1 MKRKYIISIIL
12 IILLIIV
19 GTIFLMKEKN
29 YPDDENTLYT
39 IKFDN
44 IELRVERYD
53 YVLGQNQIVGVEKS
67 MDNGKTFKKITKDPI
82 TVSMEPQFVFLN
94 QNLGFV
100 ITKPN
105 ITKSSNYI
113 GVKVTQD
120 GGKTFTNAN
129 IIYDNPKIE
138 IITIEGLPYYDHN
151 VLKLHCSIYQMKE
164 DNTGYED
171 IDLIFISSDDGLTWN
186 LE

>member
-113 GVKVTQD
+113 GVKVT
-120 GGKTFTNAN
+120 
-129 IIYDNPKIE
+129 
-138 IITIEGLPYYDHN
+138 
-151 VLKLHCSIYQMKE
+151 
-164 DNTGYED
+164 
-171 IDLIFISSDDGLTWN
+171 
-186 LE
+186 